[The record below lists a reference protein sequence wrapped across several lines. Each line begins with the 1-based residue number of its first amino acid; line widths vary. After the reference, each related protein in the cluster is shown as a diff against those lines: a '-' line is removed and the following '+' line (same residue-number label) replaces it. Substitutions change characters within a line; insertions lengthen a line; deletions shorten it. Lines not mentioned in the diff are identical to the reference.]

1 MKAKEEIYKVKFG
14 DIIENGN
21 TTYFLCILGSEGIL
35 YHESVIPESIILKG
49 TNILVEFTNK
59 TKMMLRYN
67 DSVQLFYREIEET
80 EKHEKISINT
90 KD

>member
-21 TTYFLCILGSEGIL
+21 TTYFLCILGSEGVL

-59 TKMMLRYN
+59 TKMVIKYSDN
-67 DSVQLFYREIEET
+67 VQLFYREVEEKT
-80 EKHEKISINT
+80 EEDGGNKL
-90 KD
+90 D

>member
-21 TTYFLCILGSEGIL
+21 TTYFLCILGSEGVL

-59 TKMMLRYN
+59 TKMVIKYSDN
-67 DSVQLFYREIEET
+67 VQLFYREVEEKT
-80 EKHEKISINT
+80 EEDGGNL
-90 KD
+90 